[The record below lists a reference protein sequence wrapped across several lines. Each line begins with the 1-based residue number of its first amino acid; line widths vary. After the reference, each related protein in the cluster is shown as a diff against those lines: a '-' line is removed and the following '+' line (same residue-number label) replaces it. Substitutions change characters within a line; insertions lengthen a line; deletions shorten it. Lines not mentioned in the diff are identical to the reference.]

1 MLILEDRKFIKSPF
15 ENEAELEQVIIDNY
29 EHIFGPSSIYL
40 PKKKIKTGDG
50 AGTIP
55 DGFAIDLSSRKWYLV
70 EAELLHHTVW
80 NHIAPQVSKQVI
92 ASLQPI
98 SRRIIQDL
106 AVESYSSDETT
117 KEKFQELGIKELNV
131 RKVIQDILEKEP
143 VIGVPI
149 DSISSDLKEWA
160 RTLKYNVKLWVIS
173 KFIEFKNPVNIIY
186 EFPEEF
192 KPEID
197 TEKEEGVDES
207 SQDVTRY
214 DVSISDL
221 IENGLISVNERL
233 IMDYKPR
240 NGEQK
245 RYTALVHDDG
255 SLELLGQKFSSPSY
269 AALAGIQEAGSDRQ
283 TVNGWTSWKTEE
295 GKLIADLREK
305 YLQHQRVNLE
315 R

>member
-1 MLILEDRKFIKSPF
+1 MLILNDRKFIKSPF
-15 ENEAELEQVIIDNY
+15 DNEAELEQVIIDNY

-55 DGFAIDLSSRKWYLV
+55 DGFAIDLASKKWYLV

-92 ASLQPI
+92 ASLQPY
-98 SRRIIQDL
+98 SKKIIQDL
-106 AVESYSSDETT
+106 AVETYSNDETA
-117 KEKFQELGIKELNV
+117 KEKFQELDIEELNV

-149 DSISSDLKEWA
+149 DNISSDLKEWA
-160 RTLKYNVKLWVIS
+160 RTLKYSVKLWVIS
-173 KFIEFKNPVNIIY
+173 KFVEFKNSSNVVY

-197 TEKEEGVDES
+197 TENEDRVDES
-207 SQDVTRY
+207 DQEITRY

-221 IENGLISVNERL
+221 IEEEFILANQQL
-233 IMDYKPR
+233 IMDYNPR

-245 RYTALVHDDG
+245 RYSALVHDDG
-255 SLELLGQKFSSPSY
+255 SLEVLGQKFSSPSY
-269 AALAGIQEAGSDRQ
+269 AALAGIQDAGSDRQ
-283 TVNGWTSWKTEE
+283 TVNGWTSWKTED
-295 GKLIADLREK
+295 GKLIADLREE
-305 YLQHQRVNLE
+305 YLKQKE
-315 R
+315 

>member
-1 MLILEDRKFIKSPF
+1 MLILNDRKFIKSPF

-55 DGFAIDLSSRKWYLV
+55 DGFAIDLASKKWYLV

-92 ASLQPI
+92 ASLQPY
-98 SRRIIQDL
+98 SKKVIQDL
-106 AVESYSSDETT
+106 AVETYSSDETA

-149 DSISSDLKEWA
+149 DDISSDLKEWA

-173 KFIEFKNPVNIIY
+173 KFVEFKNSSNIVY

-197 TEKEEGVDES
+197 TEKEDGVDES
-207 SQDVTRY
+207 DQEITRY

-221 IENGLISVNERL
+221 IEKGFISANQQL
-233 IMDYKPR
+233 IMDYNPR

-245 RYTALVHDDG
+245 RYSALVHDDG

-269 AALAGIQEAGSDRQ
+269 AALAGIQDAGSDRQ
-283 TVNGWTSWKTEE
+283 TVNGWTSWKTED
-295 GKLIADLREK
+295 GKLITDLREE
-305 YLQHQRVNLE
+305 YLKKQE
-315 R
+315 

>member
-1 MLILEDRKFIKSPF
+1 MLILNDRKFIKSPF
-15 ENEAELEQVIIDNY
+15 DNEAELEQVIIDNY

-55 DGFAIDLSSRKWYLV
+55 DGFAIDLASNKWYLV

-92 ASLQPI
+92 ASLQPY
-98 SRRIIQDL
+98 SKKVIQDL
-106 AVESYSSDETT
+106 AVKTYSSDETA

-149 DSISSDLKEWA
+149 DNISSDLKEWA

-173 KFIEFKNPVNIIY
+173 KFVEFKNSSNIVY

-197 TEKEEGVDES
+197 TEKGEGVDDSGQE
-207 SQDVTRY
+207 VTRY
-214 DVSISDL
+214 DVSVSDL
-221 IENGLISVNERL
+221 IEEGFISTNQEL

-245 RYTALVHDDG
+245 RYSALVHDDG

-269 AALAGIQEAGSDRQ
+269 AALAGIQDAGSDRQ
-283 TVNGWTSWKTEE
+283 TVNGWTSWKTQD
-295 GKLIADLREK
+295 GKLISDLREE
-305 YLQHQRVNLE
+305 YLNQQD
-315 R
+315 